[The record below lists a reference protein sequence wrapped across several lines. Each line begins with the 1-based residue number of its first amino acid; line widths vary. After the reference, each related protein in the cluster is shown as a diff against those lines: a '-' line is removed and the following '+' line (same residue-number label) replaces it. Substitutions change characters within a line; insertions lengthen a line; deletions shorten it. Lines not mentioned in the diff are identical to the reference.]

1 MENSSRLVANIPSD
15 LKRKLK
21 VYATLHETTVTDL
34 IIDSLEKL
42 LQENDNHEYKSES
55 K

>member
-1 MENSSRLVANIPSD
+1 METVRLVANIPTD

-21 VYATLHETTVTDL
+21 VYAVTHETTVTDL

-42 LQENDNHEYKSES
+42 LRETEDHEESES